1 MPIKPELRYFY
12 PIDWPQISHW
22 VRFVRAKGHCQVC
35 GRPHGETVRTWA
47 MAAGGTRRNRPG
59 GTAEVARS
67 PRLP

>member
-35 GRPHGETVRTWA
+35 GRPHGETVQP
-47 MAAGGTRRNRPG
+47 PG
-59 GTAEVARS
+59 RWSLVG
-67 PRLP
+67 

>member
-35 GRPHGETVRTWA
+35 GRPHGETVQQA
-47 MAAGGTRRNRPG
+47 SLHDLLKI
-59 GTAEVARS
+59 AR
-67 PRLP
+67 

>member
-35 GRPHGETVRTWA
+35 GRPHGETVQHL
-47 MAAGGTRRNRPG
+47 
-59 GTAEVARS
+59 VV
-67 PRLP
+67 

>member
-35 GRPHGETVRTWA
+35 GRPHGECR
-47 MAAGGTRRNRPG
+47 AAIRLGL
-59 GTAEVARS
+59 ARQS
-67 PRLP
+67 G